1 MQRVSRHH
9 RLLVLGRLR
18 DLNYLHNVSCPCWWL
33 RSSSFIN
40 KSRASSKDRW
50 RQRIRFISRVVIF
63 FLAVIKTLH
72 EPSLLTKHAPPRQPP
87 LDDCRRINDSI
98 ISRAL
103 PRDTDCR
110 RQRLQFDC
118 NRRNSQRTVRVQMR
132 QSEQRRGGHRGSKQE
147 KARWKQQLQTDTNG
161 LEYAC
166 RRWHRGNSYYYR
178 AVGAAVGVGP
188 TTYSSTYCL

>member
-1 MQRVSRHH
+1 MRIKNTIYQQSRYFF
-9 RLLVLGRLR
+9 L
-18 DLNYLHNVSCPCWWL
+18 
-33 RSSSFIN
+33 
-40 KSRASSKDRW
+40 
-50 RQRIRFISRVVIF
+50 VVIK
-63 FLAVIKTLH
+63 ILH
-72 EPSLLTKHAPPRQPP
+72 EPSLLTKHASPPEPP
-87 LDDCRRINDSI
+87 LANRRRINDTI

-132 QSEQRRGGHRGSKQE
+132 QSEQRIGGHRGSKQE

-178 AVGAAVGVGP
+178 AVGAVRVGP